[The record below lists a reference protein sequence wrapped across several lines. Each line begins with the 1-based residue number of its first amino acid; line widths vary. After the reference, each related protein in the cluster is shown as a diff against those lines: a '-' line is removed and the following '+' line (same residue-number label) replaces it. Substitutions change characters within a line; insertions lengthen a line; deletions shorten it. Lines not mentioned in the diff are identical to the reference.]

1 MKRIFKNVISFF
13 VIALMICAML
23 LTGHFLQPES
33 IQPQMQP
40 SQQMGQQMSPESA
53 PEKTD
58 DEGASTENPDNQ
70 DSTSAEAPPEKPDGE
85 DVSMEKSDNQNSD
98 STEAPSEKPNDTNS
112 PAPADS
118 SSSMLYYIL
127 ITVESLIASMMILY
141 LIMSVFHRKGF
152 RETFINRDK
161 ATIYVLSIVILTTI
175 IAFANVKL
183 LDLSASEPMQSD
195 TVSYSATKEITE
207 DTSLS
212 DEEFS
217 SAKTD
222 ENAVLAT
229 GDISASLTDVLVT
242 KSGDSD
248 GGDNSNFYGN
258 NSAILAK
265 SNAKL
270 TLKGLTITTDADGAN
285 GTFSYGGAAT
295 TQNASG
301 DGTEITIQ
309 DSKITT
315 SGDNAGG
322 IMTTGGGI
330 TNASNLTINT
340 SGTSSAAIRSDRGG
354 GTVNVDGGTYTT
366 TGAGSPAIYS
376 TSKTSVKNAKLT
388 AKASE
393 GAVIEGANSITLEKC
408 TLTDN
413 NTKLN
418 GLSTTYKN
426 VFLYQ
431 SMSGDADTGTAEFSA
446 TDSKITTKKGDSFY
460 VTNTTASILLS
471 GNTIRN
477 TDDTGN
483 FLRVQADS
491 WGNEGS
497 NGGDV
502 DLTFDNQTASGNIV
516 VDSIST
522 LKMTLKSKSHFEGAI
537 NEENEAESISL
548 TLDAD
553 STLKLT
559 GDCYVSSLSDDD
571 STYSNIDFNGYQ
583 LYVNGK
589 ALN

>member
-1 MKRIFKNVISFF
+1 MKRIFKNVISFLI
-13 VIALMICAML
+13 IALMVCAML
-23 LTGHFLQPES
+23 LTAHFLQPVS
-33 IQPQMQP
+33 AQPQMQP
-40 SQQMGQQMSPESA
+40 MAQQMSPEK
-53 PEKTD
+53 PDGD
-58 DEGASTENPDNQ
+58 DSI
-70 DSTSAEAPPEKPDGE
+70 SAEAPPEKPDTQDAASAE
-85 DVSMEKSDNQNSD
+85 
-98 STEAPSEKPNDTNS
+98 TPPEKPDNTEN
-112 PAPADS
+112 PAPADMAQPAS
-118 SSSMLYYIL
+118 DNAMLYYIL
-127 ITVESLIASMMILY
+127 ITAESLIAAMMILY

-161 ATIYVLSIVILTTI
+161 VIIYVLAIVILTAV

-183 LDLSASEPMQSD
+183 LDSSVSEPTQSD
-195 TVSYSATKEITE
+195 TVSYSASKEITE

-217 SAKTD
+217 SEKAD

-229 GDISASLTDVLVT
+229 GDIFASLTDVSIT

-270 TLKGLTITTDADGAN
+270 ALKSLEITTIADGAN
-285 GTFSYGGAAT
+285 GVFSYGGSAT

-301 DGTEITIQ
+301 DGTEITVQ

-376 TSKTSVKNAKLT
+376 TSQTTVKNAKLI

-393 GAVIEGANSITLEKC
+393 GAVIEGANSIALEKC

-431 SMSGDADTGTAEFSA
+431 SMSGDADTGTAKFSA
-446 TDSKITTKKGDSFY
+446 KNSKLTTKKGDSFY
-460 VTNTTASILLS
+460 VTNTSASILLS
-471 GNTIRN
+471 GNTIIN
-477 TDDTGN
+477 TDSAGN

-491 WGNEGS
+491 WGTEGS

-502 DLTFDNQTASGNIV
+502 DLTFDNQKASGNIV
-516 VDSIST
+516 IDSIST

-537 NEENEAESISL
+537 NEKNEAKSISL
-548 TLDAD
+548 LLDAD

-571 STYSNIDFNGYQ
+571 STYSNIDFNGYK

>member
-1 MKRIFKNVISFF
+1 MKRILKNVISFLI
-13 VIALMICAML
+13 IALMVCAMM
-23 LTGHFLQPES
+23 LTSHFLQPAS

-40 SQQMGQQMSPESA
+40 MAQQMSPESA
-53 PEKTD
+53 SEKPGGDGSTSTETPPEKPD
-58 DEGASTENPDNQ
+58 DQNSASTE
-70 DSTSAEAPPEKPDGE
+70 TPPEKPDGE
-85 DVSMEKSDNQNSD
+85 ATSMEKPD
-98 STEAPSEKPNDTNS
+98 DTKN
-112 PAPADS
+112 PAPADMVQPTS
-118 SSSMLYYIL
+118 DNAILYYIL
-127 ITVESLIASMMILY
+127 ITAESIIAAMMILY
-141 LIMSVFHRKGF
+141 LIMSIFHRKGF
-152 RETFINRDK
+152 RETFVNRDK
-161 ATIYVLSIVILTTI
+161 VIIYILATVILTAV

-183 LDLSASEPMQSD
+183 LDLPASDSMQSD
-195 TVSYSATKEITE
+195 TVSYSSTKEITE

-212 DEEFS
+212 DEEIS
-217 SAKTD
+217 SEGAD

-229 GDISASLTDVLVT
+229 GDISASLTDVSIT

-270 TLKGLTITTDADGAN
+270 TLKGLTIATDADGAN
-285 GTFSYGGAAT
+285 GVFSYGGSAT

-309 DSKITT
+309 DSMITT

-330 TNASNLTINT
+330 TNASNLIINT

-366 TGAGSPAIYS
+366 TGTGSPAIYS
-376 TSKTSVKNAKLT
+376 TSQTSVKNAKLI

-393 GAVIEGANSITLEKC
+393 GAVIEGANSIALEKC

-446 TDSKITTKKGDSFY
+446 KNSKITTKKGDSFY
-460 VTNTTASILLS
+460 VTNTTASISLS
-471 GNTIRN
+471 GNTIIN
-477 TDDTGN
+477 TDSAGN

-491 WGNEGS
+491 WGTEGS

-502 DLTFDNQTASGNIV
+502 DLTFDSQKASGNIV
-516 VDSIST
+516 IDSIST
-522 LKMTLKSKSHFEGAI
+522 LKITLKSKSHFEGAI
-537 NEENEAESISL
+537 NEENEAKSISL
-548 TLDAD
+548 VLDAD

-559 GDCYVSSLSDDD
+559 GDSYVSSLSDDD
-571 STYSNIDFNGYQ
+571 STYSNIDFNGYK

-589 ALN
+589 SLN